1 MAERDDFGAF
11 VIGFIVGAVSGA
23 VTALLL
29 APQSGEET
37 RTYIKERAIELGDTA
52 TKTINETYEQ
62 AQVTANETVKRAE
75 TVLTEAKKR
84 ANDLTEKGKAVY
96 DEQKAKL
103 AGTISKVTEEP
114 KMPPTEG

>member
-62 AQVTANETVKRAE
+62 AQVSANEAVKKAE
-75 TVLTEAKKR
+75 TVLGDAKKR
-84 ANDLTEKGKAVY
+84 AAELTEKGKTVY
-96 DEQKAKL
+96 EEQKSKI
-103 AGTISKVTEEP
+103 ISTLSSKSEEP
-114 KMPPTEG
+114 LSPSD

>member
-52 TKTINETYEQ
+52 SKTINETYEQ
-62 AQVTANETVKRAE
+62 AQVSANEAVKRAE
-75 TVLTEAKKR
+75 SVLTEAKKR
-84 ANDLTEKGKAVY
+84 AADLSEKGKAAY
-96 DEQKAKL
+96 EEQRAKL
-103 AGTISKVTEEP
+103 SSVISPDVEEP
-114 KMPPTEG
+114 AVPPTED

>member
-52 TKTINETYEQ
+52 SKTINETYEQ
-62 AQVTANETVKRAE
+62 AQVSANEAVKRAE
-75 TVLTEAKKR
+75 TVLGDAKKR
-84 ANDLTEKGKAVY
+84 AADLTEKGKAVY
-96 DEQKAKL
+96 EEQRSKI
-103 AGTISKVTEEP
+103 ISTLSTKSEEP
-114 KMPPTEG
+114 LVPPSDG